1 MEARKLKIALVLAI
15 SLGIVVWAA
24 IVYAQTT
31 NVLSVGTIPHSRL
44 FDGPATVTVR
54 TLTVK
59 PGEVVPWHYHPGHA
73 FNVVKS
79 GTLTLEDGC
88 GRVQTLSPGQG
99 FEAIDGR
106 VHRPKNVGDTDVVVY
121 DVFVLREGEPTTVN
135 FSERR
140 CGPPND
146 DAECKDNGWRNFNHP
161 QRFTSQTQCVNFV
174 RRPLKGLSSKD
185 R

>member
-1 MEARKLKIALVLAI
+1 MKTKPRNKTLVITI
-15 SLGIVVWAA
+15 SFAVVFLCVS
-24 IVYAQTT
+24 VYSATT
-31 NVLSVGTIPHSRL
+31 NILVEGTIADSQV
-44 FDGPATVTVR
+44 FDGPAKVITR

-88 GRVQTLSPGQG
+88 GRVLTLRPGQG

-106 VHRPKNVGDTDVVVY
+106 VHRPKNLGDTDVVVY
-121 DVFVLREGEPTTVN
+121 DTFILREGNPTTTN
-135 FSERR
+135 LPERR

-146 DAECKDNGWRNFNHP
+146 IDECQNGGWRRFNHP
-161 QRFTSQTQCVNFV
+161 QTFI
-174 RRPLKGLSSKD
+174 
-185 R
+185 

>member
-1 MEARKLKIALVLAI
+1 MKVRKFKIALVIAI
-15 SLGIVVWAA
+15 SLGVVVWAA

-31 NVLSVGTIPHSRL
+31 NVLSVGTISHSQL

-106 VHRPKNVGDTDVVVY
+106 VHRPKNLGDTDVVVY

-135 FSERR
+135 LPERR

-146 DAECKDNGWRNFNHP
+146 VDECKDNGWRNFNHP
-161 QRFTSQTQCVNFV
+161 QSFISQKQCVNFV
-174 RRPLKGLSSKD
+174 RR

>member
-1 MEARKLKIALVLAI
+1 MKVRKFKIAWVIAI
-15 SLGIVVWAA
+15 SLGVVVWAA

-31 NVLSVGTIPHSRL
+31 NVLSVGTISHSQL

-99 FEAIDGR
+99 FEA
-106 VHRPKNVGDTDVVVY
+106 N
-121 DVFVLREGEPTTVN
+121 
-135 FSERR
+135 
-140 CGPPND
+140 
-146 DAECKDNGWRNFNHP
+146 
-161 QRFTSQTQCVNFV
+161 
-174 RRPLKGLSSKD
+174 
-185 R
+185 

>member
-1 MEARKLKIALVLAI
+1 VKVRKFKIALLIAI
-15 SLGIVVWAA
+15 SLGIVFWAV

-31 NVLSVGTIPHSRL
+31 NVLSVGTISHSQL

-73 FNVVKS
+73 FNVVKR

-88 GRVQTLSPGQG
+88 GRVLTLTPGQG

-106 VHRPKNVGDTDVVVY
+106 VHRPKNLGDTDVVVY
-121 DVFVLREGEPTTVN
+121 DTFVLREGKPTTVN
-135 FSERR
+135 LAERR

-146 DAECKDNGWRNFNHP
+146 VDECQNDGWQKFNHP
-161 QRFTSQTQCVNFV
+161 QTFISQRRCVNFV
-174 RRPLKGLSSKD
+174 RQRPRNVISNS
-185 R
+185 